1 MTFEIP
7 DFQVQELAVQELA
20 EKETTTQK
28 EGPEQNE
35 AGSQTEEFDYM
46 FRPAGYQAP
55 DQEFFDSDAKVR
67 FYTGLPSYEVLMV
80 VFEHVSSHVSR
91 QTQNL
96 SRFQEFVMVLIKLR
110 LNVPLYMCFQYAF
123 GKKVTVVIDCF
134 EVFIERPSNL
144 LERAQTFSSY
154 KHHNTVKV
162 LVGITPQG
170 VSEAWGG
177 RTSDKYLTDNCG
189 FLEFLVPGDMV
200 MADKGFT
207 ISDSVGLKQAKLTI
221 PAFTKRKSQL
231 DPVDVELTRGMA
243 NVRIHVERV
252 IGLLRRKY
260 AILQSTPPT
269 YYLTCNRN
277 GPPETQVPTIDRII
291 RVCSALVNFCP
302 PIVPFDSF
310 PFCSM

>member
-1 MTFEIP
+1 
-7 DFQVQELAVQELA
+7 
-20 EKETTTQK
+20 
-28 EGPEQNE
+28 
-35 AGSQTEEFDYM
+35 M